1 MGILRSVGAFSVGF
15 AVTPLLEYLW
25 HARVGHGRVDHASGE
40 AHRGHHKT
48 ASTVRDPWE
57 EMGENA
63 PLIARTLAA
72 ISAVLTPFVGARPS
86 LSFSAGLASGYVFST
101 WYHARMH
108 LRGPEGRYEDWMWR
122 FHWHHHAADARV
134 NFGLTNPVFDFMF
147 GTAVV
152 PDEVHIPERLRPS
165 WLHEERKG
173 FRIKHART
181 REHADAA

>member
-1 MGILRSVGAFSVGF
+1 MSLLRTLGSFSAGF

-25 HARVGHGRVDHASGE
+25 HAHVGHGRVDHPSGE
-40 AHRGHHKT
+40 GHRDHHKT

-63 PLIARTLAA
+63 PMLAKSLAA
-72 ISAVLTPFVGARPS
+72 ISGVLAPFVGARRS
-86 LSFSAGLASGYVFST
+86 LSFSAGLAAGYVFST

-108 LRGPEGRYEDWMWR
+108 IRGPRGRYEDWMWR

-134 NFGLTNPVFDFMF
+134 NFGLTNPIFDFAF

-152 PDEVHIPERLRPS
+152 PEEVEIPERLRPS
-165 WLHEERKG
+165 WLNVEQPG
-173 FRIKHART
+173 FRVRAAR
-181 REHADAA
+181 AA